1 MSDLDIAVEK
11 VLDEDDDVEL
21 ENKQDAMDWDKSPAN
36 SPTNKIPGLTLG
48 EVTALLRE
56 AVRLHA
62 TQNAGLGIKSKEDV
76 NLSLI
81 SDSASYSTNSVR
93 LVADRAKSCYS
104 SKNVSNTLTA
114 DSAIPC
120 DINSG
125 IQCANENSDEDYLNH
140 ILLEYENTERRE
152 SPLNEKLTKTFQDLI
167 WNNAKPE
174 KIEYLLKSVLSSEN
188 IEGLEP
194 NKVNIEIWRTISHQ
208 TKSVD
213 LKLQN
218 MQALEQKSFTV
229 IANMAD
235 ELLKNRTEKD
245 ES

>member
-1 MSDLDIAVEK
+1 MEK
-11 VLDEDDDVEL
+11 VLDGDDDVEL
-21 ENKQDAMDWDKSPAN
+21 ENKQDAMDWDESPSN

-62 TQNAGLGIKSKEDV
+62 TQNSGLGIKSKKDV

-93 LVADRAKSCYS
+93 LVADCAKSCYS

-120 DINSG
+120 DVNSG

-152 SPLNEKLTKTFQDLI
+152 SPLNEKRTKTFQDLI
-167 WNNAKPE
+167 WNNTKPE

-194 NKVNIEIWRTISHQ
+194 NKVSIEIWRTISHQ
-208 TKSVD
+208 TKSAD

-235 ELLKNRTEKD
+235 ELHKNRTEKD